1 MKKIFLTAFGMM
13 FIASSAF
20 AVSIG
25 VSGTALYYDASG
37 TETVKGSN
45 QLNEYSETGAAP
57 IPSIFIE
64 TEADG
69 GGTIGLEVIP
79 YSAKVADFSN
89 ARTDTDGESQ
99 TSDVTDTAGTNKG
112 DVNFKNHVTLYI
124 ERPLDGPMNGGFL
137 RIGLN
142 SVLIETDETLDTGST
157 YGDERVMG
165 LTLGL
170 GKRGETVNGG
180 FFKIIGEVSRYQ
192 GATFDGSAD
201 SNSGKNSIELDDFTT
216 AGIRFSVGKEF

>member
-37 TETVKGSN
+37 TETVKTSN
-45 QLNEYSETGAAP
+45 QQNEKSDSGMAP
-57 IPSIFIE
+57 IPSIFVE

-69 GGTIGLEVIP
+69 GGIIGIELIP
-79 YSAKVADFSN
+79 YGAKVADFNN
-89 ARTDTDGESQ
+89 ARTDVDGESD
-99 TSDVTDTAGTNKG
+99 TSDSTDTAGTNSG
-112 DVNFKNHVTLYI
+112 DVNFKNHVSLYI
-124 ERPLDGPMNGGFL
+124 ERPIDGPMDGGFL

-142 SVLIETDETLDTGST
+142 SVLIETDETLGTGST

-165 LTLGL
+165 LTVGL
-170 GKRGETVNGG
+170 GKKGDMANGG
-180 FFKIIGEVSRYQ
+180 FYKIVGEVSRYQ
-192 GATFDGSAD
+192 GATFEGSTD
-201 SNSGKNSIELDDFTT
+201 SNSGKNSIKLDDFTT